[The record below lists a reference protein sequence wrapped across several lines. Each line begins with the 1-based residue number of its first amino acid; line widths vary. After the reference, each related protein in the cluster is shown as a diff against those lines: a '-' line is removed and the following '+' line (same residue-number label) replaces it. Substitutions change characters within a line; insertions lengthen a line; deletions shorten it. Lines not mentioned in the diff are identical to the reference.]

1 MNQRE
6 CRCRMLNSNVRNK
19 GGTHGFDAQDVA
31 STVPGTDNVRLR
43 LEERESV
50 DAREGLELEI
60 GHDCTYEVD

>member
-1 MNQRE
+1 MDL
-6 CRCRMLNSNVRNK
+6 MLK
-19 GGTHGFDAQDVA
+19 IA